1 MQAFL
6 EIFISNTGRSE
17 ISKLLAIKKAIKKKN
32 QFQRFLFSI
41 VPNIISYFQYQRYFL
56 FNAQN
61 ARFAVRENFEREKSI
76 IPASR
81 SDL

>member
-17 ISKLLAIKKAIKKKN
+17 ISKLVAIKKAIKKKN
-32 QFQRFLFSI
+32 QRFLFSI
-41 VPNIISYFQYQRYFL
+41 VPSIISYFQYQRYFL

>member
-17 ISKLLAIKKAIKKKN
+17 ISKLVGIKKAIKKKN
-32 QFQRFLFSI
+32 QRFLLSI

>member
-17 ISKLLAIKKAIKKKN
+17 ISKLVGIKKAIKKKN
-32 QFQRFLFSI
+32 QRFLFSI